1 MTLWMNEHQTANAN
15 GNEFSGFHR
24 LWLCQSVSVYV
35 KNGRLVKN
43 SAMRVYA
50 CLGVLFICYF
60 FLCVWM
66 CVCVELCATVK
77 L

>member
-35 KNGRLVKN
+35 KNIRLVKN

-50 CLGVLFICYF
+50 CLGVLFIYYF